1 MQTAS
6 TIPNHLMQALNK
18 ADCHCHTVFSD
29 GTLSP
34 QALLELAYEKQ
45 LTGLSITDHDTV
57 DAYPIAVPYAAKLG
71 ITLVPGIEISAHFQN
86 TSIHVLGYA
95 FDLSNPALSNFCKK
109 LQTHRIERNHKILA
123 KLAKINLPMTMAEI
137 QERFPEG
144 SIGRPHIA
152 KMMVDKGYVS
162 TMQKAFQRFLGEKQ
176 RCYVAG
182 MTVTVPEAIEVIH
195 AAGGFAVLAHP
206 HGLKPKVLAALCEMP
221 FDGLEVYY
229 GHLSL
234 KQEEPILSIAVRKN
248 WLITGGSDFHGEKK
262 SFHGLGCSFTP
273 GETFEQFVKR
283 SHSHRTVLNA
293 ERDFHNV

>member
-1 MQTAS
+1 
-6 TIPNHLMQALNK
+6 MQALSK

-34 QALLELAYEKQ
+34 QALLDLAIEKQ

-57 DAYPIAVPYAAKLG
+57 DAYPIAIPYAASLG
-71 ITLVPGIEISAHFQN
+71 ITLVPGIEISAHYQN

-95 FDLSNPALSNFCKK
+95 FDLASQELRAFCER
-109 LQTHRIERNHKILA
+109 LQVQREDRNHKILA
-123 KLAKINLPMTMAEI
+123 KLAHINLPVTMTEI
-137 QERFPEG
+137 QERFPG
-144 SIGRPHIA
+144 GTIGRPHIA
-152 KMMVDKGYVS
+152 KLMVEKGYVK

-176 RCYVAG
+176 RCYVGG
-182 MTVTVPEAIEVIH
+182 MTITVPEAIDVIH

-206 HGLKPKVLAALCEMP
+206 HGLKPKILNALCEMP

-229 GHLSL
+229 GHLSM
-234 KQEEPILSIAVRKN
+234 KQEQPILSIAVRKN

-273 GETFEQFVKR
+273 AETFAKFVDR
-283 SHSHRTVLNA
+283 SNSRKQGAYGIL
-293 ERDFHNV
+293 

>member
-1 MQTAS
+1 MQVLS
-6 TIPNHLMQALNK
+6 K

-34 QALLELAYEKQ
+34 QALLDLANEKQ
-45 LTGLSITDHDTV
+45 LKGLSITDHDTV
-57 DAYPIAVPYAAKLG
+57 DAYPIAIPYAAKLG
-71 ITLVPGIEISAHFQN
+71 ITLVPGIEISAHYQN

-95 FDLSNPALSNFCKK
+95 FDLSNAALSAFCQK
-109 LQTHRIERNHKILA
+109 LQIQRIDRNHKILA
-123 KLAKINLPMTMAEI
+123 KLAKINFPITMTEI

-144 SIGRPHIA
+144 TIGRPHIA
-152 KMMVDKGYVS
+152 KLMVEKGYVS

-176 RCYVAG
+176 RCYVGG
-182 MTVTVPEAIEVIH
+182 MTITVPEAIEVIH

-206 HGLKPKVLAALCEMP
+206 HGLKPKMLAELCEMP

-234 KQEEPILSIAVRKN
+234 KQEQPILSIAVRKN

-273 GETFEQFVKR
+273 AETFDRFVEQSR
-283 SHSHRTVLNA
+283 SHQSVSSV
-293 ERDFHNV
+293 EQDFHSV